1 MLTSIL
7 NNVSLIQK
15 PLRFVCLHWA
25 NNFFPLYLRPV
36 LQKLLENK
44 KIAAATHNIYAYRV
58 FNSEANALIQDYDDD
73 GETHAGSR
81 LLHLLDVRK

>member
-1 MLTSIL
+1 
-7 NNVSLIQK
+7 
-15 PLRFVCLHWA
+15 
-25 NNFFPLYLRPV
+25 V